1 MSMYKLSQLKTDN
14 GIIRTKSLFYEL
26 SYVDPEFAL
35 FTLKEE
41 DMVMPNGR
49 PIVALS
55 KLYLAFATMDPTEY
69 QFAISVFGSWEVWEK
84 MQLTAPL
91 KKPIEKWRREAE
103 VKRKSLAFESVIK
116 EIQEDGRSS
125 FTAAKFLINEEWK
138 PKEDGRT
145 ARKAKSAEAK
155 STSEEAFEKA
165 GVTDDLERL
174 KSQGLIN

>member
-1 MSMYKLSQLKTDN
+1 MSMYSLKQLKTDN
-14 GIIRTKSLFYEL
+14 GIVRTKSLFYEL
-26 SYVDPEFAL
+26 SYVDPEYAL

-41 DMVMPNGR
+41 DIVMPNGR
-49 PIVALS
+49 PATALS
-55 KLYLAFATMDPTEY
+55 KLYLAFSTTDPTEY
-69 QFAISVFGSWEVWEK
+69 SFAISVFGSWDIWEK
-84 MQLTAPL
+84 MQQTAPL
-91 KKPIEKWRREAE
+91 KKPIEKWRREAD
-103 VKRKSLAFESVIK
+103 VKRKSLAFESVLK

-145 ARKAKSAEAK
+145 ARKARGAEAK

-165 GVTDDLERL
+165 GVSEDLERL